1 MRKEYNLSTGKTTEL
16 DSAVVTPIVL
26 TKQQVIDAINVHAGN
41 TQLRIETDLISPGY
55 GRKDQYAQSSVQVV
69 AWRAAGSP
77 ADAVPALIVSWAEAR
92 SITNEA
98 GAVEI
103 EGQKAYMESKVEA
116 VFDIRVKGTEAIKA
130 LSSGYEAAA
139 QTYYDQLDALTA

>member
-1 MRKEYNLSTGKTTEL
+1 M
-16 DSAVVTPIVL
+16 
-26 TKQQVIDAINVHAGN
+26 
-41 TQLRIETDLISPGY
+41 
-55 GRKDQYAQSSVQVV
+55 
-69 AWRAAGSP
+69 
-77 ADAVPALIVSWAEAR
+77 PALIVSWAEAR

-98 GAVEI
+98 GATEI

>member
-26 TKQQVIDAINVHAGN
+26 TKQQVIDAINVNAGE
-41 TQLRIETDLISPGY
+41 TQLRIETALISPGY

-103 EGQKAYMESKVEA
+103 EGQKAYMESKV
-116 VFDIRVKGTEAIKA
+116 
-130 LSSGYEAAA
+130 
-139 QTYYDQLDALTA
+139 